1 MVSRLFSRI
10 VTAIDHRF
18 GWHRLPVPF
27 ALISLIGIRNRL
39 RHQNLYDTGP
49 PQQIST
55 AEPEVPDRFRT
66 ARTADGTWNDLE
78 TPAMGSAG
86 SRFGRNVPLERT
98 FPDRERILR
107 PNPRTVSRELL
118 TREQFVPA
126 TTLNVLAAA
135 WLQFMI
141 RDWFSHGKSPQENP
155 WEVPLAEDDPW
166 PEHPMRIMRTRP
178 DPTRTANEDG
188 AGLPPT

>member
-1 MVSRLFSRI
+1 MVSRLFTRI

-66 ARTADGTWNDLE
+66 ARTADGTEQDIGADLVKGDRYQALGR
-78 TPAMGSAG
+78 PLAAHDGSAIAVEG
-86 SRFGRNVPLERT
+86 
-98 FPDRERILR
+98 LR
-107 PNPRTVSRELL
+107 
-118 TREQFVPA
+118 
-126 TTLNVLAAA
+126 
-135 WLQFMI
+135 
-141 RDWFSHGKSPQENP
+141 
-155 WEVPLAEDDPW
+155 
-166 PEHPMRIMRTRP
+166 
-178 DPTRTANEDG
+178 ANSDG
-188 AGLPPT
+188 ADLQVGIRCHPRPSARMRAWSSRAALSTSKRPSWRPFHPGDLRYRCCSVARTPCAWRRH